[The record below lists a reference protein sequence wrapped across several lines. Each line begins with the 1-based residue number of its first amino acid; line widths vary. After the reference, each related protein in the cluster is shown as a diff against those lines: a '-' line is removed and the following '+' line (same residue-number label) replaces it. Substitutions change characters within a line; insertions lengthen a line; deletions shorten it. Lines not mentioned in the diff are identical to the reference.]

1 MSDPFFI
8 EVYLDEDVSVLV
20 AELIRARGFSAI
32 TTVEANNLGKSD
44 NHQLDFAV
52 SGKKALLTH
61 NRVDFEKL
69 ATNYFDTG
77 RDHFGIIMAVRR
89 YPNEIVSRL
98 LTILN
103 QTTSEELINQ
113 IRYI

>member
-1 MSDPFFI
+1 MSDQVFI
-8 EVYLDEDVSVLV
+8 ELYSDEDVSVLV
-20 AELIRARGFSAI
+20 AELVRARGFAVV
-32 TTVEANNLGKSD
+32 TTLEANNLGKSD
-44 NHQLDFAV
+44 HDQLDFAV
-52 SGKKALLTH
+52 TTKKALLTH

-69 ATNYFDTG
+69 ATDYFDTG

-89 YPNEIVSRL
+89 FPNEIVSRL

-103 QTTSEELINQ
+103 QTTGDELINQ

>member
-1 MSDPFFI
+1 MGNPFFI

-20 AELIRARGFSAI
+20 AELIRARGFSVV
-32 TTVEANNLGKSD
+32 TTLEANNLGKSD
-44 NHQLDFAV
+44 SDQLEFAV
-52 SGKKALLTH
+52 SSKKALLTH
-61 NRVDFEKL
+61 NRVDFEKM
-69 ATNYFDTG
+69 AADYFDAG
-77 RDHFGIIMAVRR
+77 RDHFGIIIAVRR
-89 YPNEIVSRL
+89 FPNDIVSRL